1 MVFFI
6 ALPLVSVVVQ
16 SVFAPHLAVLV
27 EVESCTPLLGCTVET
42 KIDQDA
48 TAEIR
53 EAAPLGRFIGLDI
66 FLDRGHLATTEAA
79 QAWSASQSWNEYLT
93 KMVNLPFYRAMAF
106 TLTFTFVVTPLV
118 IVLGLMIALAI
129 NSLHERLKGL
139 AIFFSLLPFVVTP
152 LIGSLVLFWMIDS
165 RWIL

>member
-106 TLTFTFVVTPLV
+106 TLTFL
-118 IVLGLMIALAI
+118 
-129 NSLHERLKGL
+129 
-139 AIFFSLLPFVVTP
+139 FFSPH
-152 LIGSLVLFWMIDS
+152 W
-165 RWIL
+165 

>member
-48 TAEIR
+48 TAEIS

-66 FLDRGHLATTEAA
+66 FLDRGNLATTEAA

-93 KMVNLPFYRAMAF
+93 KIVNLPFYRAMAF

-129 NSLHERLKGL
+129 NSLH
-139 AIFFSLLPFVVTP
+139 
-152 LIGSLVLFWMIDS
+152 
-165 RWIL
+165 